1 MNQIIQNLL
10 NQKVLSAAEVK
21 EIIIKQT
28 LGDPWS
34 NEE

>member
-10 NQKVLSAAEVK
+10 NQKTLSEIEIQ
-21 EIIIKQT
+21 EIIIRQT